1 MLLNDLSVSQLKKHP
16 QSLSRCPL
24 HARCGAL
31 CPQRCDEPPR
41 MASHGS
47 LRRLVLSWFK
57 FKMAIT
63 RYFKGTGSDVWNH
76 GAWGLI
82 PIFGQAHTHM
92 SSHGVFDPINQNDH
106 TLTQQLGWKT
116 ILSQLPYT
124 LSSPAL
130 NCQRIHG
137 WDGFLNHSWW
147 DWLNIDQMFPTSDN
161 MDGWSS
167 RGANSQRKNAS
178 EERRSRCAEKSRNT
192 VFSNILWLRRLEK

>member
-24 HARCGAL
+24 HARCGA
-31 CPQRCDEPPR
+31 RCEPPR